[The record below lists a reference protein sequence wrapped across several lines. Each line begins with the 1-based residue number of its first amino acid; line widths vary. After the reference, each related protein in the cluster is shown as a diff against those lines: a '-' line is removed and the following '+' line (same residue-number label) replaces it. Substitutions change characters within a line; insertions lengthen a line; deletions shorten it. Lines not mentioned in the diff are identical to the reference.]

1 MSFPEEA
8 CYVALGHLHRPQEMN
23 GPRDIRVRYSGS
35 LLQYSFSEA
44 GQEKGVTIVEIDG
57 GKTSYR
63 IIPLGS
69 GRTLEKWRVDGGIE
83 ELERRLAEVDPNSWL
98 WVNVAVDEPLPLE
111 YTAKLRKAHP
121 GIIHCMPVYR
131 QDERPDDGAPSISS
145 LPLDEQF
152 RHFIQDRYKEPCSD
166 DVLKLFLELVAGGEE
181 ESDEE

>member
-1 MSFPEEA
+1 
-8 CYVALGHLHRPQEMN
+8 
-23 GPRDIRVRYSGS
+23 VRFSGS
-35 LLQYSFSEA
+35 LLQYCFSVA
-44 GQEKGVTIVEIDG
+44 GQETGVTIVEIDG

-121 GIIHCMPVYR
+121 GIIHCMPLYT
-131 QDERPDDGAPSISS
+131 QLDLSADATPSLSS

-152 RHFIQDRYKEPCSD
+152 RRFVQDRYKEPCND
-166 DVLKLFLELVAGGEE
+166 DVLKLFLELVAGGEG
-181 ESDEE
+181 ESDEH